1 MPLSRG
7 DGPIRGVKVDAYPA
21 TVHAVP
27 AVVIAIAE
35 SVHERLRIAEAI
47 GDQATV
53 VMVATQAQAV
63 ELLVGLAGSAPEGL
77 PVLAHETVLP
87 AGPVGVVG
95 VEIDSDSRVAWWK
108 GRQVGLSP
116 LEHDLLVC
124 LLDEVGHVRSF
135 ADLQHRV
142 WGNDH
147 LGDRSHV
154 QSVVKRLRRKLRS
167 LDSPLE
173 IDAVR
178 GVGLRLL
185 DARRHRA
192 HDPANLSERRT
203 GTSDY

>member
-7 DGPIRGVKVDAYPA
+7 EGPIRGVKVDAYPVH
-21 TVHAVP
+21 VHAVP

-53 VMVATQAQAV
+53 VMVATRAQAV
-63 ELLVGLAGSAPEGL
+63 ELLNGLARSGPELLAPT
-77 PVLAHETVLP
+77 HEPALP

-95 VEIDSDSRVAWWK
+95 LDIDSDSRIAWWK

-116 LEHDLLVC
+116 LEHDLLVY
-124 LLDEVGHVRSF
+124 LLDEVGHVRPF
-135 ADLQHRV
+135 ADLQQRV

-154 QSVVKRLRRKLRS
+154 QSVVKRLRRKLRD

-185 DARRHRA
+185 DTRRHRT
-192 HDPANLSERRT
+192 HDAAFLSSRRT